1 MITPSY
7 LITHTTM
14 TNCIADRSQVK
25 NVIRNQQRKL
35 SEEMKQI
42 VNQKATQSRYSALS
56 RSEKRVTEFHHDRLT
71 QEQSLQKDCKKA
83 ERLARR
89 ISQILERLRK
99 EFNKIKNHLG
109 NYNFTNTVGM
119 DSSCGGASSDDLS
132 TDIGTRQAWK
142 RELNNM
148 LTMSWHYVDAQ
159 HLGDYALNH
168 QPEHPN
174 EYDATCHSSA
184 SNPLLNSCPK
194 VYRPTFHYYTPDG
207 DCLAMPADA
216 GSHSGDSTQVKS
228 STISYNQD
236 GTANTNTKNYNGVHK
251 TRSCVLGYK
260 TGTFAPGQDNLNQEY
275 KDSPGTLKSFQI
287 TNKDLEI
294 RQLWRLLAAPEGPEK
309 SGAWWNF
316 LFANAYNYKQN
327 NLSDS
332 AKWNLGTSVENT
344 IENTLHLKEHF
355 QNTLCLPI
363 QMIERLTD
371 IIHYDA
377 GEDVLTIENMRS
389 VLYTLAT
396 QVQTGTNP
404 ALPTLVSDAKS
415 GAGGDAWLEDHYTL
429 VLFNDEVSDSNGI
442 DSSAVTGSILSS
454 VPNICNVEDES
465 DLQFIFKL
473 ITCVMNNVRSCQVNN
488 DREQEVIDF
497 VNEVSECNEAFHQDV
512 FTDMTAIDES
522 ELGQRYV
529 VGKELCKDLD
539 GLYKE
544 NCCSKQNF
552 FNDATLT
559 NMSW

>member
-1 MITPSY
+1 
-7 LITHTTM
+7 M

-109 NYNFTNTVGM
+109 DYNFTNTVGM

-174 EYDATCHSSA
+174 EYDATCNSSA
-184 SNPLLNSCPK
+184 SNPLSNSCPK

-216 GSHSGDSTQVKS
+216 GSHSGDSTQVG
-228 STISYNQD
+228 STTESYNLD
-236 GTANTNTKNYNGVHK
+236 GTLNTNTNNYNGAANI
-251 TRSCVLGYK
+251 RSCVLGYK
-260 TGTFAPGQDNLNQEY
+260 SGTFKPGQSDSTQEY
-275 KDSPGTLKSFQI
+275 KAPSASLKSFQI

-294 RQLWRLLAAPEGPEK
+294 RQLWRLLAAPEGSAEK
-309 SGAWWNF
+309 SAAWWNF
-316 LFANAYNYKQN
+316 LYANAYHYQQT
-327 NLSDS
+327 NLSNV
-332 AKWNLGTSVENT
+332 AMWRTGTSVE
-344 IENTLHLKEHF
+344 ENAANAVFLATHF

-363 QMIERLTD
+363 QMMERLND
-371 IIHYDA
+371 IIAFDNGVSGA
-377 GEDVLTIENMRS
+377 ITLKIS
-389 VLYTLAT
+389 VLYRLVVKIQNRDPVFPTT
-396 QVQTGTNP
+396 Q
-404 ALPTLVSDAKS
+404 LVSGAKS
-415 GAGGDAWLEDHYTL
+415 GAGGNAWSADHYTI
-429 VLFNDEVSDSNGI
+429 EHSESGGI
-442 DSSAVTGSILSS
+442 DSSAVTGSVLSS

-529 VGKELCKDLD
+529 VGKELCMDLD

>member
-1 MITPSY
+1 
-7 LITHTTM
+7 M

-119 DSSCGGASSDDLS
+119 DSSGGGASSDDLS

-174 EYDATCHSSA
+174 EYDTTCHSSA
-184 SNPLLNSCPK
+184 SNPLSNSCPK

-228 STISYNQD
+228 STISYNLD
-236 GTANTNTKNYNGVHK
+236 GTLNTNTKNYNGAANI
-251 TRSCVLGYK
+251 RSCVLGYK
-260 TGTFAPGQDNLNQEY
+260 SGTFKPGQSDSTQEY
-275 KDSPGTLKSFQI
+275 KAPSASLKSFQI

-294 RQLWRLLAAPEGPEK
+294 RQLWRLIAAPEGSPEK
-309 SGAWWNF
+309 SAAWWNF
-316 LFANAYNYKQN
+316 LFANAYNYARNLN
-327 NLSDS
+327 NTGWVAAASPTARAALLKSHFTD
-332 AKWNLGTSVENT
+332 T
-344 IENTLHLKEHF
+344 I
-355 QNTLCLPI
+355 CLPL
-363 QMIERLTD
+363 QMVESLSHTVEKD
-371 IIHYDA
+371 SGSA
-377 GEDVLTIENMRS
+377 FTLAQAQS
-389 VLYTLAT
+389 VLYVMASKVSSNPAVGAVVPTFPDFAT
-396 QVQTGTNP
+396 QFP
-404 ALPTLVSDAKS
+404 S
-415 GAGGDAWLEDHYTL
+415 GNLAWTQEHTIFELDAGG
-429 VLFNDEVSDSNGI
+429 NIQDSTETYP
-442 DSSAVTGSILSS
+442 SVLSS

-529 VGKELCKDLD
+529 VGKELCMDLD

>member
-1 MITPSY
+1 
-7 LITHTTM
+7 
-14 TNCIADRSQVK
+14 
-25 NVIRNQQRKL
+25 
-35 SEEMKQI
+35 
-42 VNQKATQSRYSALS
+42 
-56 RSEKRVTEFHHDRLT
+56 
-71 QEQSLQKDCKKA
+71 
-83 ERLARR
+83 
-89 ISQILERLRK
+89 
-99 EFNKIKNHLG
+99 
-109 NYNFTNTVGM
+109 
-119 DSSCGGASSDDLS
+119 
-132 TDIGTRQAWK
+132 
-142 RELNNM
+142 
-148 LTMSWHYVDAQ
+148 
-159 HLGDYALNH
+159 
-168 QPEHPN
+168 
-174 EYDATCHSSA
+174 
-184 SNPLLNSCPK
+184 
-194 VYRPTFHYYTPDG
+194 
-207 DCLAMPADA
+207 
-216 GSHSGDSTQVKS
+216 
-228 STISYNQD
+228 
-236 GTANTNTKNYNGVHK
+236 
-251 TRSCVLGYK
+251 
-260 TGTFAPGQDNLNQEY
+260 
-275 KDSPGTLKSFQI
+275 
-287 TNKDLEI
+287 
-294 RQLWRLLAAPEGPEK
+294 
-309 SGAWWNF
+309 
-316 LFANAYNYKQN
+316 
-327 NLSDS
+327 
-332 AKWNLGTSVENT
+332 
-344 IENTLHLKEHF
+344 
-355 QNTLCLPI
+355 
-363 QMIERLTD
+363 MIERLTD